1 MKIKNIKLEKY
12 KRFKNLSLDFDPGIN
27 VVVGENEAGKST
39 LAQAIMDL
47 LYVDPTTKALSFVNS
62 RKSWGTSHMPQ
73 IEMTF
78 FALQSVFLLSKDFQ
92 KKTILLKN
100 LDTKKQV
107 DTYKESLDNL
117 KKIIG
122 ITSEHL
128 YRKTAFINQGD
139 VALIDSSDDLLHEI
153 TDMSTANGG
162 GQNGV
167 QKIIKNL
174 QSELAILT
182 RGLERPANNP
192 GPIKLQQDRILKIT
206 DYQKDKKT
214 QWEKKQLASNT
225 QDESDVEL
233 EKVSAKIDEIKEL
246 LNNYK
251 ISKEAKVNLSA
262 VVDEIKLLEEKLQ
275 KVENLNREIENL
287 KNETKKYSKFENPEL
302 ENDIKTIIGLEQSVK
317 LSEKEV
323 KNIGVESGINQ
334 QNLEP
339 IKATNV
345 SKFPVVTAAHI
356 IVTLI
361 FLAIAVILYLT
372 QQSLVFPLIILLL
385 GFFINLAILLWG
397 KLSSKQVELTPNK
410 SYEDSMTKLENQIK
424 DRITNDKSELERILI
439 KYEVKDVNE
448 FYSLKADFV
457 SIKTKYSDLLSQR
470 KVVLGG
476 EDIEKVRKRQLE
488 LLYSKKEIETNVLTE
503 KVLNTQLSPEKYL
516 EKSRELDKLE
526 IQQKNLTDELVAS
539 RTRVSDSNVEYS
551 QIVTLEEELENSKKY
566 LSDLIQKQKVLQLTI
581 STLQEA
587 VLEVSKSANKI
598 LEKTV
603 GDKLSKITSNH
614 YSNIKVKPDLT
625 IQVYSNEKNDWV
637 DPINELSRG
646 TIDQI
651 YFLVRLGFLKL
662 ITENKSIPII
672 LDDPFVTADA
682 SRKES
687 IREVITEIAKQHQVI
702 LFTNDFD
709 YTEWGNTILLPN
721 KG

>member
-78 FALQSVFLLSKDFQ
+78 FALESVFLLSKDFQ

-302 ENDIKTIIGLEQSVK
+302 ENDLKTIIGLEQSVK

-334 QNLEP
+334 QDLEP
-339 IKATNV
+339 IKTTNE

-361 FLAIAVILYLT
+361 FLTITVVLYLT
-372 QQSLVFPLIILLL
+372 QESIVFPIIILIL

>member
-78 FALQSVFLLSKDFQ
+78 FALESVFLLSKDFQ

-302 ENDIKTIIGLEQSVK
+302 ENDLKTIIGLEQSVK

-334 QNLEP
+334 QDLEP
-339 IKATNV
+339 IKTTNE

-361 FLAIAVILYLT
+361 FLTITVVLYLT
-372 QQSLVFPLIILLL
+372 QESIVFPIIILIL

-424 DRITNDKSELERILI
+424 DRITNDKRELERILL

-448 FYSLKADFV
+448 FYSLKADYV

-476 EDIEKVRKRQLE
+476 EDVEKVRKRQLE

-526 IQQKNLTDELVAS
+526 LQQKNLTDELVAS

-581 STLQEA
+581 TTLQEA

>member
-78 FALQSVFLLSKDFQ
+78 FALESVFLLSKDFQ

-275 KVENLNREIENL
+275 KVENLNREIEIL

-302 ENDIKTIIGLEQSVK
+302 ENDLKTIIGLEQSVK

-334 QNLEP
+334 QDLEP
-339 IKATNV
+339 IKTTNE

-361 FLAIAVILYLT
+361 FLTITVVLYLT
-372 QQSLVFPLIILLL
+372 QESIVFPIIILIL